1 MSIIRKKKLAK
12 KRSFARRLVVLI
24 IGFFIFSAAA
34 GGGVIAGVMVSFGN
48 EIPDINKKAP
58 RPVAQTTKIYAADGS
73 WMADLHAE
81 EDRVFTKL
89 DGIPKHLQ
97 DAVIAIEDERFYKH
111 SGIDYQGIGRA
122 LVSNIKSGGIVEG
135 GSTLTQ
141 QFVKNRYLSNEKTYV
156 RKAKEAILA
165 YQLERKLSKK
175 QILEAYLNTIYFG
188 NGVYGVN
195 TAAYRYFGKPLHKIS
210 VAESAMLAGLIRAP
224 IRYSPFEDPDFAK
237 KRRNFVVKRMYDQKR
252 ITKREA
258 ELALA
263 EPMKLVKER
272 GDIGFAPFF
281 IEYIKQDLIKKYGPN
296 AVFKGGLRIFTTLKP
311 NYQKS
316 AEEAVKTT
324 LNRPND
330 PSASL
335 VSIEAKTGYV
345 RAMVGGRD
353 FRTEKFNL
361 AAQGR
366 RQAGSAF
373 KMFVLAAAIEKGYS
387 LNDIFVSAPQSIKFA
402 ADAPVWNVKN
412 YSNNYR
418 GPITLRQAT
427 VFSDNTVYAQLIVK
441 VGAANVVKMAHDL
454 GIETHIPANPAIAL
468 GGLTT
473 GVSAMEMAVAG
484 ATLANDG
491 VRPKVISVT
500 KITDHKGIVLEE
512 NKPSG
517 KRVIDANIARTVN
530 SALNDAM
537 HKGTGRRAIIGRP
550 AAGKTGTAQDYRDAW
565 FNGYTPNLATAVW
578 MGYTHAQ
585 IPMRNVHGV
594 QVAGGTFPA
603 EIWGKFMRPA
613 VQDMPVV
620 GFPGFV
626 DKRKGKPQGPAKNYR
641 DYGGRQRYRGPSNR
655 PTPPPAQPSP
665 QQYAP
670 MTPAPPVSPPV
681 QVPPA
686 ENQQPAKPQKQ
697 PAPKPVPKPTPKPEP
712 APPPPKPAPPPPPPT
727 PPAPPPPE
735 PPPSE

>member
-1 MSIIRKKKLAK
+1 MSIIRKKKLAR
-12 KRSFARRLVVLI
+12 KRSFARRLVVFIVGL
-24 IGFFIFSAAA
+24 FIFSISAA
-34 GGGVIAGVMVSFGN
+34 GGVTAGIMVSFGN
-48 EIPDINKKAP
+48 EIPNINKKAP
-58 RPVAQTTKIYAADGS
+58 RSVAQTTKIYAADGS

-97 DAVIAIEDERFYKH
+97 NAVIAIEDERFYKH
-111 SGIDYQGIGRA
+111 SGIDYQGIVRA

-141 QFVKNRYLSNEKTYV
+141 QFVKNRYLTHEKTYV

-195 TAAYRYFGKPLHKIS
+195 TAAYKYFGKPLGKITI
-210 VAESAMLAGLIRAP
+210 AESAMLAGLIRAP
-224 IRYSPFEDPDFAK
+224 IRYSPFQDPDFAK
-237 KRRNFVVKRMYDQKR
+237 KRRDFVVKRMYDQKR
-252 ITKREA
+252 ITRREA
-258 ELALA
+258 EVALA
-263 EPMKLVKER
+263 EPLKLVKER

-281 IEYIKQDLIKKYGPN
+281 IEYVKQDLIKKYGPN
-296 AVFKGGLRIFTTLKP
+296 AVFKGGLRVFTTLKP
-311 NYQKS
+311 GYQKS
-316 AEEAVKTT
+316 AEEAVKST
-324 LNRPND
+324 LNRAND

-335 VSIEAKTGYV
+335 VSIESKTGYI

-361 AAQGR
+361 AVQGH
-366 RQAGSAF
+366 RQAGSSF
-373 KMFVLAAAIEKGYS
+373 KMFVLAAAIQKGYS
-387 LNDIFVSAPQSIKFA
+387 LNDVFVSAPQSIKFA
-402 ADAPVWNVKN
+402 KDAPVWNVKN
-412 YSNNYR
+412 YSNSYR

-427 VFSDNTVYAQLIVK
+427 TFSDNTVFAQLIVK
-441 VGAANVVKMAHDL
+441 VGATNVVKMAHDL
-454 GIETHIPANPAIAL
+454 GIISDIPANPAIAL

-473 GVSAMEMAVAG
+473 GVSALEMAIAG

-491 VRPKVISVT
+491 VKPKPISVT
-500 KITDHKGIVLEE
+500 KITDHNGVVLEE
-512 NKPSG
+512 NQPSS
-517 KRVIDANIARTVN
+517 KRIIDANIARTVN

-585 IPMRNVHGV
+585 IPMRNVHGL

-603 EIWGKFMRPA
+603 EIWGKFMREA
-613 VQDMPVV
+613 VKDMPVAN
-620 GFPGFV
+620 FPGYIE
-626 DKRKGKPQGPAKNYR
+626 KRKGAPQGPGR
-641 DYGGRQRYRGPSNR
+641 GYGGRQRDRRRGYR
-655 PTPPPAQPSP
+655 PAPAPIQP
-665 QQYAP
+665 AP
-670 MTPAPPVSPPV
+670 VPPAPPVSPPV
-681 QVPPA
+681 PMPPA
-686 ENQQPAKPQKQ
+686 ENQQPAKPQTE
-697 PAPKPVPKPTPKPEP
+697 PAPKPAPKPEPKPKP
-712 APPPPKPAPPPPPPT
+712 APPPPKPAPPPP
-727 PPAPPPPE
+727 APPPPASE